1 MFTGKGKISIASR
14 IDLSLNQQTYQLQ
27 ASEQTLFLMANNM
40 FRLIFLKGV
49 GIGGGGGGRG
59 GGILKVCMSS

>member
-49 GIGGGGGGRG
+49 GIGGGGGGG